1 MKLKLQTFFLASG
14 TILFTS
20 LLILYPEQALD
31 ASLRG
36 LDIWWKI
43 VFPALLPFFIMAELL
58 IGFGVVTFIGILFEP
73 IMRPIFNVPGVGSF
87 AWVMGMASGYPSGA
101 KITARL
107 REENQL
113 TQIEAERLVS
123 FTNNSSPLFIL
134 GAVSV
139 GIFGDPKLGLLLAVC
154 HYVGNAI
161 VGFIMRFHGIARE
174 MRQSSAKKR
183 KVSLSLAFNEMH
195 QTRIKDTRPV
205 GRLLGDAVIQSIQT
219 LLMVGG
225 FIILFSVASRLL
237 HLTGI
242 TGAIASVLKFGL
254 QALTLPS
261 EFGIPL
267 VSGLLEITLGT
278 QLISRLEDV
287 NMLSVAI
294 IISFMLGFNGF
305 SVQAQVSSIIAKTDI
320 RFMPYFI
327 SRLLHGTIASIL
339 AILLYKPLYVNRQSQ
354 IIEDVGAFEPVQPHL
369 WTEIFYWF
377 QQFGPLITMFS
388 LAIGM
393 VLLYQR
399 IKHHHAFK

>member
-1 MKLKLQTFFLASG
+1 MKLKLQTFLLGSG
-14 TILFTS
+14 TILFTL

-87 AWVMGMASGYPSGA
+87 AWIMGMASGYPSGA

-113 TQIEAERLVS
+113 TQLEAERLVS

-139 GIFGDPKLGLLLAVC
+139 GIIGNPKLGLLLAVC
-154 HYVGNAI
+154 HYVGNAF
-161 VGFIMRFHGIARE
+161 VGFIMRFHGMTKEFRNKSTE
-174 MRQSSAKKR
+174 KR
-183 KVSLSLAFNEMH
+183 KVSLTLAFNEMH

-205 GRLLGDAVIQSIQT
+205 GRLFGDAVINSIQT

-225 FIILFSVASRLL
+225 FIILFSVLSRLL

-242 TGAIASVLKFGL
+242 TEAIAYGFQFGL
-254 QALTLPS
+254 QALSLPS

-278 QLISRLEDV
+278 QLISRIDDV
-287 NMLSVAI
+287 SMLSVAI
-294 IISFMLGFNGF
+294 MISFMLGFNGF

-320 RFMPYFI
+320 RFTPYFI

-339 AILLYKPLYVNRQSQ
+339 VILLFNPLYMNRHTQTV
-354 IIEDVGAFEPVQPHL
+354 EDVAALTPTQPNTWFEL
-369 WTEIFYWF
+369 LTFLNDI
-377 QQFGPLITMFS
+377 GPMITMVS
-388 LAIGM
+388 LCIGIVIIYRRQINHFM
-393 VLLYQR
+393 
-399 IKHHHAFK
+399 